1 MNVVWYECGVGQC
14 GVGQCSQGQ
23 CSKGQCGTMRYCVG
37 VVTTPADPDAQ
48 GDTVMEG
55 EMATLSCALQDGVAD
70 KTEWIGT

>member
-1 MNVVWYECGVGQC
+1 MWCGMSVVWDSVARASVVPCGIVFLAA
-14 GVGQCSQGQ
+14 
-23 CSKGQCGTMRYCVG
+23 
-37 VVTTPADPDAQ
+37 TPADPDAQ